1 METELGGEYAGL
13 LSQARPAATRPL
25 TLLESPAM
33 EPSRRTLS
41 ISSLGAASALAF
53 LRQAIAAAPLVSV
66 SDPMAV
72 ALGYVLNATTVNE
85 AKYPNYAAGQTCGNC
100 AYYLGKLTDATAPCT
115 MLGGKQVE
123 GAGWCR
129 VYQKKA

>member
-1 METELGGEYAGL
+1 
-13 LSQARPAATRPL
+13 
-25 TLLESPAM
+25 M
-33 EPSRRTLS
+33 EPSRRTLL

-53 LRQAIAAAPLVSV
+53 LRQAIAVAPLVSV

-72 ALGYVLNATTVNE
+72 ALGYVLNATTVNK

-129 VYQKKA
+129 VWQKKA